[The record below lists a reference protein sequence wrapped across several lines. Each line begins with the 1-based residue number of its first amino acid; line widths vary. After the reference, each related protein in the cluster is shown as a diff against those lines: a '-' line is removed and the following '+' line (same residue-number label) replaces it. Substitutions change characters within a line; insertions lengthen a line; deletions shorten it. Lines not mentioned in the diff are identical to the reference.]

1 MRIGICEAMSFLL
14 RMCMRTAS
22 ELAGLVTLLAVDRD
36 GGGIVTDRKTT
47 FWTTL

>member
-1 MRIGICEAMSFLL
+1 MSFLL

-36 GGGIVTDRKTT
+36 GGGIVTAENDPLDDALVLR
-47 FWTTL
+47 